1 MSTWFSD
8 LAGKAEN
15 ILNKIDQNAA
25 NVLKNELNESGKPIE
40 PKYKGDDQDN
50 QQNELNTL
58 LSMKKSVSSNSLI
71 LQRTPKKQVEI
82 TVTESPTINAKTPS
96 VPDENQSLN
105 WSQSRRSSCSSRT
118 EGVQTVIECPIDT
131 KMTTST
137 HSVESAS
144 SSELSAM
151 RIVLAEV
158 KSEREM
164 LQKELSDLKKQ
175 VANARTTEII
185 ASLEEGCDRLTRD
198 NELLTEKVSELEVN
212 CNVYI
217 KSISEL
223 ETSVSKL
230 RQSEADLSERL
241 KMSQIESDRA
251 MNELHQYRI
260 RAQNTLQSKDELIA
274 ELKSARQQP
283 SESDDTEM
291 DVHLVKIECSE
302 LRKERDSLTEEIKM
316 LRNQIETDREQILLL
331 ESKRREQDD
340 RIKQLEQ
347 STANAH
353 KQDNLRIAQLDDALN
368 VQSQE
373 LAAAREEMKNQQMSY
388 QIKIHEKYSYFY
400 HSRRT
405 NWSDR

>member
-25 NVLKNELNESGKPIE
+25 NVLKNELNESGKPID
-40 PKYKGDDQDN
+40 PKYKGDDQDD

-71 LQRTPKKQVEI
+71 LQRSPKKQVEI
-82 TVTESPTINAKTPS
+82 TVTESPTVNAKTATA

-131 KMTTST
+131 KMATST
-137 HSVESAS
+137 HAVEAEN

-158 KSEREM
+158 KSERES

-185 ASLEEGCDRLTRD
+185 ASLEEGCDRLARD

-251 MNELHQYRI
+251 TNELHQYRI

-316 LRNQIETDREQILLL
+316 LRNQIETDREQVLLL

-347 STANAH
+347 STANAY
-353 KQDNLRIAQLDDALN
+353 KQDKLRIAQLDDALN
-368 VQSQE
+368 VQSKE
-373 LAAAREEMKNQQMSY
+373 LAAAREEMKNQQTNY
-388 QIKIHEKYSYFY
+388 QMKIHEKYFSD
-400 HSRRT
+400 SRRT
-405 NWSDR
+405 NPSDR